1 MKAVYLPRKMK
12 PVRVLGAYTEDGDPK
27 PNPVYEIGPVVEMGC
42 DFKVTKGNKEVKCNH
57 ATFIDNTGHYDLISY
72 LEILRD
78 ECPGIY
84 EVGRGPI
91 GSHVSSEVDCES
103 LFSQADVVADSRR
116 ARLDIRFYER
126 LVMAKHRLSR
136 VYCHIPDVVDLYMK
150 RWSENDWK
158 EDDERDARE
167 FLELEKKI
175 FLEKYPR
182 SKEIFNDE
190 GEEEE
195 QEEKFRDNAECVGST
210 EDSKPLARV
219 SKKPAAE
226 GKKKK
231 KSLKKRKA
239 TKKKNVED
247 VTHDDNEGLLV

>member
-1 MKAVYLPRKMK
+1 
-12 PVRVLGAYTEDGDPK
+12 
-27 PNPVYEIGPVVEMGC
+27 
-42 DFKVTKGNKEVKCNH
+42 
-57 ATFIDNTGHYDLISY
+57 
-72 LEILRD
+72 
-78 ECPGIY
+78 
-84 EVGRGPI
+84 
-91 GSHVSSEVDCES
+91 
-103 LFSQADVVADSRR
+103 
-116 ARLDIRFYER
+116 
-126 LVMAKHRLSR
+126 
-136 VYCHIPDVVDLYMK
+136 MK

-210 EDSKPLARV
+210 EDSKPPARV
-219 SKKPAAE
+219 SKKPAAK

-231 KSLKKRKA
+231 KSSKKRKA
-239 TKKKNVED
+239 TEKNNVED